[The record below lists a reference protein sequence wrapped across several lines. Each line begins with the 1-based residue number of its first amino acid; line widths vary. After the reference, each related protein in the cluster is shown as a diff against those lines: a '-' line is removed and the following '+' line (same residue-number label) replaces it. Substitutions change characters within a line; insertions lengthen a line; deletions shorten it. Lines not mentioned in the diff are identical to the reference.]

1 MKHKMKN
8 VREYRPYVQGKR
20 KVIYIV
26 NRVLALRI
34 IIKPEIVWFH
44 VISFIRQGSRVSFHT
59 YQLRM

>member
-34 IIKPEIVWFH
+34 IIKPEIV
-44 VISFIRQGSRVSFHT
+44 
-59 YQLRM
+59 